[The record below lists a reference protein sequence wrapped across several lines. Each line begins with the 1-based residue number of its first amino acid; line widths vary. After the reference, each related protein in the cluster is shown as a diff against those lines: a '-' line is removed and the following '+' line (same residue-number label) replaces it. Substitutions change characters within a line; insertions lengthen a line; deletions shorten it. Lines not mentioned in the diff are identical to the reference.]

1 MKQINKRV
9 IHAEIDTMK
18 FYDNGHK
25 VLGGY
30 ELNLPN
36 AVAANFN
43 GRNLKIVYNDK
54 DGNDVEVDGI
64 DRITIIF

>member
-36 AVAANFN
+36 AVAFNFN
-43 GRNLKIVYNDK
+43 IKNLTIVYKDK
-54 DGNDVEVDGI
+54 NGNDVEVDGI
-64 DRITIIF
+64 DRITIVF

>member
-9 IHAEIDTMK
+9 VHVEIDTMK

-30 ELNLPN
+30 DLNLPN
-36 AVAANFN
+36 AMAANFN
-43 GRNLKIVYNDK
+43 GKNLTIVYKDK
-54 DGNDVEVDGI
+54 NGNDVEVDGI
-64 DRITIIF
+64 NRITIIF

>member
-36 AVAANFN
+36 AMAANFN
-43 GRNLKIVYNDK
+43 GKNLTIVYKDK
-54 DGNDVEVDGI
+54 NGNDVEVDGI
-64 DRITIIF
+64 NRITIIF